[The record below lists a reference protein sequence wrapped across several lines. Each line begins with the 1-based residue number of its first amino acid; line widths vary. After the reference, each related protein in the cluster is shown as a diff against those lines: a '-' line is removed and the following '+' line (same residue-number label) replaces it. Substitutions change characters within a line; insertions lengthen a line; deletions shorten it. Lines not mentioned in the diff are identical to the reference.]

1 MLKKCAILGLAV
13 LLVGGGALGWL
24 LKQTRMEQAE
34 TARLK
39 AKYSPNAEE
48 YFNRY
53 GRWRSLTP
61 DEQNQ
66 LVLEMDKDRQTKSR
80 EQLAGEQQARL
91 MVDLEKLAADEMSP
105 GEIAD
110 FLYGPGWQQQVQE
123 YKKQQEKKETARTV
137 SIVCISIGGIISGGC
152 ILIWLVYGLVWLGRV
167 IGARFARDAEQDVPT
182 QSPTSELTDIHVA
195 GPAAETDAQQR
206 ADNAKSQSF
215 TSIPVPTE
223 PAGSADRP
231 QSGPEMLQEGFL
243 PRTLGLHASARRA
256 TLTLRK
262 APADGALDTTLMSD
276 EAGQDKPWS
285 ADSQWS
291 VRPVPEEDYGQVV
304 EDPRFRHE
312 PAVSTLDREQHAPDA
327 SSSLKAQAVDL
338 QKQLAEVKQ
347 MAQTM
352 QQATLEQPSPI
363 NNTLKELAKQVG
375 AIRDYAASQQDRV
388 EKLQDGY
395 DWGIIR
401 TFCLR
406 VIRCID
412 NVEKRI
418 AEMEDGSEAVV
429 HLEEVRDELLFALES
444 SGVEQYEP
452 EIHSDYRGQ
461 EKLAEA
467 VKEKQPSNKAD
478 QTGRIAKVLR
488 PGYRYII
495 DDENFKVVRTAQV
508 KLFG

>member
-24 LKQTRMEQAE
+24 LKQTRLEQAE

-39 AKYSPNAEE
+39 AKYLLNGDD
-48 YFNRY
+48 YFSKY
-53 GRWRSLTP
+53 SRWHLLTP
-61 DEQNQ
+61 EQQNQ
-66 LVLEMDKDRQTKSR
+66 LVIDIEKDRKNKSGD
-80 EQLAGEQQARL
+80 QLAGEQQARL
-91 MVDLEKLAADEMSP
+91 TVDLEKLAADEMSP

-110 FLYGPGWQQQVQE
+110 FLYGPGWQQQVEE
-123 YKKQQEKKETARTV
+123 YKKQQEKKETARTASV
-137 SIVCISIGGIISGGC
+137 VCISIGGVILGGC
-152 ILIWLVYGLVWLGRV
+152 ILIWLVYGFAWLGHAIR
-167 IGARFARDAEQDVPT
+167 AWFSRDEDEDIEP
-182 QSPTSELTDIHVA
+182 QSPPPQLTEIHA
-195 GPAAETDAQQR
+195 ASPAETLGAPPT
-206 ADNAKSQSF
+206 ADNTKSSAPI
-215 TSIPVPTE
+215 SIPIPTE
-223 PAGSADRP
+223 PAGSGDP
-231 QSGPEMLQEGFL
+231 PKSGLEMLQEGFL
-243 PRTLGLHASARRA
+243 PRTLGLQASTRRA

-262 APADGALDTTLMSD
+262 TATDDPSDTRMSD

-291 VRPVPEEDYGQVV
+291 VRTVPEEDYGQIV

-312 PAVSTLDREQHAPDA
+312 GTVSTLSPAEPATEA
-327 SSSLKAQAVDL
+327 SSSLKAQAEDL

-352 QQATLEQPSPI
+352 QQATLEHPSPI
-363 NNTLKELAKQVG
+363 NNTLQELAKQVG

-418 AEMEDGSEAVV
+418 GEMEDGSEAVI
-429 HLEEVRDELLFALES
+429 HLEEIRDELLFALES

-467 VKEKQPSNKAD
+467 VKDKQPSTKAD
-478 QTGRIAKVLR
+478 EAGRIAKVLR

-495 DDENFKVVRTAQV
+495 DDENFKMVRTAQV

>member
-13 LLVGGGALGWL
+13 LLVGAGALGWL
-24 LKQTRMEQAE
+24 LKQTRMEQVE

-48 YFNRY
+48 YFNKY
-53 GRWRSLTP
+53 GRWRSLSP
-61 DEQNQ
+61 EEQNQ
-66 LVLEMDKDRQTKSR
+66 LVLEMNKDRQTKSH

-91 MVDLEKLAADEMSP
+91 GVDIEKLAADEMSP

-110 FLYGPGWQQQVQE
+110 LLYGPGWQQQVQE
-123 YKKQQEKKETARTV
+123 YKKQQEKKETARTA
-137 SIVCISIGGIISGGC
+137 SIVCISIGGVILGGC
-152 ILIWLVYGLVWLGRV
+152 ILIWLVYGLVWLGHA
-167 IGARFARDAEQDVPT
+167 IGAWFSRDADEDMQP
-182 QSPTSELTDIHVA
+182 QSPSPKLTEIHVT
-195 GPAAETDAQQR
+195 GPAVSADARQT
-206 ADNAKSQSF
+206 ADNTKSQVPI
-215 TSIPVPTE
+215 SIPIPTE
-223 PAGSADRP
+223 PAKSGDRP

-243 PRTLGLHASARRA
+243 PRTLGLHASTRRA

-262 APADGALDTTLMSD
+262 APADNSPDTLMSD

-291 VRPVPEEDYGQVV
+291 VRTAPEDNYGQVV

-312 PAVSTLDREQHAPDA
+312 QAVSTLNHAEHAPEV
-327 SSSLKAQAVDL
+327 SSGLKAQADDL

-352 QQATLEQPSPI
+352 QQATLEHPSPI
-363 NNTLKELAKQVG
+363 NNTLKELAQQVG

-406 VIRCID
+406 VIRCVD

-418 AEMEDGSEAVV
+418 AETKDGSEAVI

-452 EIHSDYRGQ
+452 EINSDYRGQ

-478 QTGRIAKVLR
+478 QAGRIAKVLR

>member
-48 YFNRY
+48 YFNKY
-53 GRWRSLTP
+53 GRWRLLSP

-66 LVLEMDKDRQTKSR
+66 LVLEMNKDRQTKSG
-80 EQLAGEQQARL
+80 EQLAGEQQVRL

-123 YKKQQEKKETARTV
+123 YKKQQEQKEIARTASV
-137 SIVCISIGGIISGGC
+137 VCISIGGVILGGC
-152 ILIWLVYGLVWLGRV
+152 ILIWLVYCLLWLRRA
-167 IGARFARDAEQDVPT
+167 IGAWFSRDADEDVQT
-182 QSPTSELTDIHVA
+182 QSPPAELTEIHGA
-195 GPAAETDAQQR
+195 SPAAGADAQQTP
-206 ADNAKSQSF
+206 DNAKSQSL
-215 TSIPVPTE
+215 TSIPVPLE
-223 PAGSADRP
+223 PAGSRDRP
-231 QSGPEMLQEGFL
+231 KSGPEMLEEGFL
-243 PRTLGLHASARRA
+243 PRTLGLRVSARRA

-262 APADGALDTTLMSD
+262 APADDSSDTLMSD

-285 ADSQWS
+285 ADAQWS

-312 PAVSTLDREQHAPDA
+312 PAVSTLDRAEHAPDA
-327 SSSLKAQAVDL
+327 SSSLKAQAEDL

-352 QQATLEQPSPI
+352 QQATLEHPSPI
-363 NNTLKELAKQVG
+363 NNTLKELAQQVG

-412 NVEKRI
+412 NVEKHI
-418 AEMEDGSEAVV
+418 AETKDGNEAVV

-478 QTGRIAKVLR
+478 QAGRIAKVLR

>member
-13 LLVGGGALGWL
+13 LLVGAGALGWL
-24 LKQTRMEQAE
+24 LKQTRREETE

-39 AKYSPNAEE
+39 AKYSLNAEE
-48 YFNRY
+48 YFNKY
-53 GRWRSLTP
+53 GRWYLLSP
-61 DEQNQ
+61 EEQNQ
-66 LVLEMDKDRQTKSR
+66 LVIEMERDRKTKSG

-91 MVDLEKLAADEMSP
+91 LMDLEKLAADEMSP

-110 FLYGPGWQQQVQE
+110 FLYGPGWPQQVEE
-123 YKKQQEKKETARTV
+123 YKKQQEQKEIARTA
-137 SIVCISIGGIISGGC
+137 SIVCISIGGVILGGC
-152 ILIWLVYGLVWLGRV
+152 ILIWLVYGLMWLWHAV
-167 IGARFARDAEQDVPT
+167 GARLSRDTDEDEQV
-182 QSPTSELTDIHVA
+182 QSLPAELTEIH
-195 GPAAETDAQQR
+195 AASPDADTDDRQTP
-206 ADNAKSQSF
+206 DNAKSQVP
-215 TSIPVPTE
+215 TSIPIPLE
-223 PAGSADRP
+223 PSGSGDRP
-231 QSGPEMLQEGFL
+231 KSGPEMLEEGFL
-243 PRTLGLHASARRA
+243 PRTLGLHTSARRA

-262 APADGALDTTLMSD
+262 APTDNALDTLMSD

-285 ADSQWS
+285 ADAQWS
-291 VRPVPEEDYGQVV
+291 VRTMPEMDYGQIVD
-304 EDPRFRHE
+304 DPRYRHE
-312 PAVSTLDREQHAPDA
+312 PAVSTLDRGEHASEA
-327 SSSLKAQAVDL
+327 SNSLKAQAEDL

-406 VIRCID
+406 VIRCVD

-418 AEMEDGSEAVV
+418 AETGDGSETVV

-461 EKLAEA
+461 EKIAEA
-467 VKEKQPSNKAD
+467 VKEKQPCSKAD
-478 QTGRIAKVLR
+478 EAGRIAKVLR